1 MPRSN
6 IRAAFPCEVERVWK
20 IVTDLSDWSWR
31 SDLSRIETAGDGQF
45 IEYTTEGYPTT
56 FTVTAMEPC
65 RRWEFDMDNTN
76 MHGHWTGTF
85 VQNGANA
92 EVSFTEDVT
101 AKKLLLKPFVRT
113 YLKKQQANYMR
124 DLKKALERP
133 VDP

>member
-1 MPRSN
+1 MPVSN

-20 IVTDLSDWSWR
+20 TVTDLSDWSWR

-85 VQNGANA
+85 VQNGANT

-133 VDP
+133 DHP

>member
-1 MPRSN
+1 MIVSV
-6 IRAAFPCEVERVWK
+6 IRAVLPCPAGRIWHT
-20 IVTDLSDWSWR
+20 VTDLQHYGWR

>member
-1 MPRSN
+1 MIVSA
-6 IRAAFPCEVERVWK
+6 IRAVLPCPAGRIWRT
-20 IVTDLSDWSWR
+20 VTDLEHYGWR
-31 SDLSRIETAGDGQF
+31 SDLSRIETAGGGQF
-45 IEYTTEGYPTT
+45 TEYTTEGYPTT

-76 MHGHWTGTF
+76 MRGHWTGTF
-85 VQNGANA
+85 VQNGATA
-92 EVSFTEDVT
+92 EASFPEDVT

-133 VDP
+133 DHP